1 MERKER
7 KRRGQLESKRLK
19 AERKGCGKRKR
30 RKQSW
35 GVRERGSGGKTRTMS
50 VFVSSLSLWH
60 FGGQR
65 GFVCVCVCVV
75 FASPSTQFV
84 ELIRSLIVS
93 KTKSQPNPTIIYNTD
108 GGAERP
114 REII

>member
-1 MERKER
+1 MEEKKTVVGGWGER
-7 KRRGQLESKRLK
+7 ES
-19 AERKGCGKRKR
+19 G
-30 RKQSW
+30 S
-35 GVRERGSGGKTRTMS
+35 REKTRTMP

-65 GFVCVCVCVV
+65 GYVPVCVCG
-75 FASPSTQFV
+75 SPFTQFA

-93 KTKSQPNPTIIYNTD
+93 KTKRQPNPTIIYNTD
-108 GGAERP
+108 GGEERA

>member
-1 MERKER
+1 MEE
-7 KRRGQLESKRLK
+7 KRTVTRE
-19 AERKGCGKRKR
+19 KGRAR
-30 RKQSW
+30 S
-35 GVRERGSGGKTRTMS
+35 GKTRTMA

-65 GFVCVCVCVV
+65 GRLCV

-93 KTKSQPNPTIIYNTD
+93 KIKKKESPPNPTTIYNTD
-108 GGAERP
+108 GREERDT
-114 REII
+114 I

>member
-1 MERKER
+1 MEEKETV
-7 KRRGQLESKRLK
+7 RRGK
-19 AERKGCGKRKR
+19 
-30 RKQSW
+30 
-35 GVRERGSGGKTRTMS
+35 ERGSSGKTRTMP

-65 GFVCVCVCVV
+65 GCVPGCVCVCVCL

-93 KTKSQPNPTIIYNTD
+93 KTKSQPNPPIIYNTD
-108 GGAERP
+108 GREERA
-114 REII
+114 RDII